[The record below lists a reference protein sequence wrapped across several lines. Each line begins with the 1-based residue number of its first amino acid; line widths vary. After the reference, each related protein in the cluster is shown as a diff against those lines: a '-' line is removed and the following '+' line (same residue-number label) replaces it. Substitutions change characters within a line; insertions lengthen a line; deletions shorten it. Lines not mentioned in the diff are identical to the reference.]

1 MADQRMVYVSTRTH
15 QRLKLLAAHRN
26 RTMGEIVS
34 DLVDHEVADA
44 AQLWTGP
51 EGLMLQQSMLAKVWD
66 DPALCVY
73 DED

>member
-44 AQLWTGP
+44 AHLWTGP
-51 EGLMLQQSMLAKVWD
+51 EGLMLQQRMLAKMWD
-66 DPALCVY
+66 DPALRVY

>member
-1 MADQRMVYVSTRTH
+1 MADQRMVYVSARTH

-51 EGLMLQQSMLAKVWD
+51 EGLTLQQRMLSKVWD
-66 DPALCVY
+66 DPALSVY

>member
-1 MADQRMVYVSTRTH
+1 MADQRMVYVSTKTH

-34 DLVDHEVADA
+34 DLVEHEVADA
-44 AQLWTGP
+44 AHLWTGSD
-51 EGLMLQQSMLAKVWD
+51 GLVLQQRMLTKVWS
-66 DPALCVY
+66 DPALSVY